1 MPKKYRVIDL
11 YGNTGILGDADT
23 LENAE
28 TIAGKWEYETDGECY
43 VVIMQWNEVYQ
54 AYTAIEKKIPAPI
67 AVGDGETNN

>member
-23 LENAE
+23 LEDAE
-28 TIAGKWEYETDGECY
+28 TIAGKWEYETDGECD

-54 AYTAIEKKIPAPI
+54 AYTTIGLKGAF
-67 AVGDGETNN
+67 T

>member
-28 TIAGKWEYETDGECY
+28 TIAGKWEYETDGECD
-43 VVIMQWNEVYQ
+43 VVIMQWSEVYQ
-54 AYTAIEKKIPAPI
+54 AYTTIGLKGAF
-67 AVGDGETNN
+67 TCR

>member
-23 LENAE
+23 LEDAE
-28 TIAGKWEYETDGECY
+28 TIAERWKHKTDGECD

-67 AVGDGETNN
+67 AVGDGEHK